1 MSRWLSRDERLAFTN
16 SSPGTLQSCRD
27 PSKQLLGKSGVFPSR
42 PLNGCAIHWANVC
55 GEVCAYAVVYAL
67 PPPVLTVYRP
77 SAASRLSSGPRAS
90 LLCLAR
96 RMSIGFA
103 EVSWLADGSPLAD
116 GTSISGAVAQQ
127 PDKTFQISSYLS
139 RQACD
144 LGADRNYTC
153 QVTVGSSTFR
163 KTIST
168 SECTAE

>member
-1 MSRWLSRDERLAFTN
+1 MQ
-16 SSPGTLQSCRD
+16 G
-27 PSKQLLGKSGVFPSR
+27 PS
-42 PLNGCAIHWANVC
+42 
-55 GEVCAYAVVYAL
+55 L

-116 GTSISGAVAQQ
+116 GTSISSAVAQQ

-139 RQACD
+139 RD
-144 LGADRNYTC
+144 LGEDRNYTC